1 MARKDIFQRVMKP
14 VLPAEPVDSPVGY
27 VARSASRSIMQSF
40 EELSKSSIVEL
51 ETDLVDHSFIADR
64 LDEEG
69 DEFRELVEAIRSRGQ
84 DTPILVRP
92 HPEKP
97 GRYQVVF
104 GHRRLRAAREL
115 DRRVKAVVKALPD
128 RDHVIAQGQENAAR
142 ANLSFIERTLFANA
156 ILAQGHSGET
166 VRAALGIDETTFSKM
181 RSVAGN
187 IPADVIRAIGPAK
200 NTGRD
205 RWWHLSKLMEQGGER
220 SAASDV
226 VQSAAFQEGDS
237 DRRFAMLFDALT
249 EAAKPRK
256 ARAERSQS
264 WGAPDKTVRAKISDD
279 GKAFTLAFK
288 AKDASRFG
296 AFVSSNLDRLYEAFR
311 QAEKTTEER

>member
-1 MARKDIFQRVMKP
+1 MARKDIFQRVMNP
-14 VLPAEPVDSPVGY
+14 VPPAEQADNPVGY

-51 ETDLVDHSFIADR
+51 DPDLVDASFIADR
-64 LDEEG
+64 LEEDG
-69 DEFRELVEAIRSRGQ
+69 EEFRELVEAIRLRGQ

-115 DRRVKAVVKALPD
+115 GRRIKAVIKALPD
-128 RDHVIAQGQENAAR
+128 RDHLIAQGQENAAR
-142 ANLSFIERTLFANA
+142 ANLSFIERTLFASG
-156 ILAQGHSGET
+156 ILADGHSGET

-187 IPADVIRAIGPAK
+187 IHADIIRAVGSAK

-205 RWWHLSKLMEQGGER
+205 RWWQLSKLMEEGAGRGRAEAIVQTDEFK
-220 SAASDV
+220 AA
-226 VQSAAFQEGDS
+226 DS
-237 DRRFAMLFDALT
+237 DRRFAVLFDGL
-249 EAAKPRK
+249 AAAAQPRK
-256 ARAERSQS
+256 ARTERHHS
-264 WGAPDKTVRAKISDD
+264 WGAPDKAVRAKISDD
-279 GKAFTLAFK
+279 GKSFTLAFK
-288 AKDASRFG
+288 ARDASRFG
-296 AFVSSNLDRLYEAFR
+296 AFVSTNLDSLYEAFR
-311 QAEKTTEER
+311 QAEKDK

>member
-1 MARKDIFQRVMKP
+1 MARKDIFQRVMNP
-14 VLPAEPVDSPVGY
+14 VSPAEPVENPAGY

-51 ETDLVDHSFIADR
+51 EPDLVDTSFIADR
-64 LDEEG
+64 LEEEG
-69 DEFRELVEAIRSRGQ
+69 AEFRELVEAIKLRGQ

-92 HPEKP
+92 HPDKP

-115 DRRVKAVVKALPD
+115 GRKVKAVVKAMPD

-156 ILAQGHSGET
+156 ILAQGHSSET
-166 VRAALGIDETTFSKM
+166 VRDALGIDETTFSKM

-205 RWWHLSKLMEQGGER
+205 RWWQLSKLIEQADRNAGNGLIATPEFW
-220 SAASDV
+220 AA
-226 VQSAAFQEGDS
+226 ES
-237 DRRFAMLFDALT
+237 DRRFSMLFDALT
-249 EAAKPRK
+249 TVGQPRK
-256 ARAERSQS
+256 AKAERSQS
-264 WGAPDKTVRAKISDD
+264 WGAPDKAVRAKILDD
-279 GKAFTLAFK
+279 GKSFTLAFK
-288 AKDASRFG
+288 AKDAARFG
-296 AFVSSNLDRLYEAFR
+296 AFVSGNLDRLYEAFR
-311 QAEKTTEER
+311 QAEKDK

>member
-1 MARKDIFQRVMKP
+1 MMARKDIFQRVMNP
-14 VLPAEPVDSPVGY
+14 VLPAEPVESPVGY

-40 EELSKSSIVEL
+40 AELSKTSIVEL
-51 ETDLVDHSFIADR
+51 QPDLVDTSFIADR
-64 LDEEG
+64 LEEEG
-69 DEFRELVEAIRSRGQ
+69 TEFRELVEAIKLRGQ

-92 HPEKP
+92 HPDRP

-115 DRRVKAVVKALPD
+115 GRKVKAVVKALPD

-156 ILAQGHSGET
+156 ILNQGHSGET
-166 VRAALGIDETTFSKM
+166 VRDALGIDETTFSKM

-187 IPADVIRAIGPAK
+187 IPAEMIHAIGPAK

-205 RWWHLSKLMEQGGER
+205 RWWQLSKLMEQAGPRAGGDVAER
-220 SAASDV
+220 SEFQAA
-226 VQSAAFQEGDS
+226 DS
-237 DRRFAMLFDALT
+237 DRRFSMLFDML
-249 EAAKPRK
+249 AAAGQPRK

-264 WGAPDKTVRAKISDD
+264 WGAPDKAVRAKISDD
-279 GKAFTLAFK
+279 GKSFTLAFK
-288 AKDASRFG
+288 AKDAARFG

-311 QAEKTTEER
+311 QAEKDK

>member
-1 MARKDIFQRVMKP
+1 MMARKDIFQRVMNP
-14 VLPAEPVDSPVGY
+14 VTPAEPVDNPVGY

-51 ETDLVDHSFIADR
+51 EPSLVDSSFIADR
-64 LDEEG
+64 LEEEG
-69 DEFRELVEAIRSRGQ
+69 DEFLELVEAIKTRGQ

-92 HPEKP
+92 HPEKA

-115 DRRVKAVVKALPD
+115 GRRVKAVVKALPD

-156 ILAQGHSGET
+156 ILAEGHSGET
-166 VRAALGIDETTFSKM
+166 VRAALAIDETTFSKM

-187 IPADVIRAIGPAK
+187 VPADVIRAIGPAK

-205 RWWHLSKLMEQGGER
+205 RWWQLSKLMESGGR
-220 SAASDV
+220 GTAGDV
-226 VQSAAFQEGDS
+226 LQTAEFQAGDS
-237 DRRFAMLFDALT
+237 DKRFALLFDALT
-249 EAAKPRK
+249 SAGRPRK
-256 ARAERSQS
+256 ARAERNQS
-264 WGAPDKTVRAKISDD
+264 WGAPDKTVRAKMTDD
-279 GKAFTLAFK
+279 GKSFTLAFK

-311 QAEKTTEER
+311 QSEDN

>member
-1 MARKDIFQRVMKP
+1 MARKDVFQRVMSP
-14 VLPAEPVDSPVGY
+14 MLPAEAVESPVGY

-51 ETDLVDHSFIADR
+51 EPDLVDSSFVADR
-64 LDEEG
+64 LDEVEE
-69 DEFRELVEAIRSRGQ
+69 EFRELVEAIRLRGQ
-84 DTPILVRP
+84 DTPILARP

-115 DRRVKAVVKALPD
+115 GRRVKAVVKTLPD

-142 ANLSFIERTLFANA
+142 ANLSFIERALFANA
-156 ILAQGHSGET
+156 ILAQGHSSET
-166 VRAALGIDETTFSKM
+166 VRAAIGIDETTFSKM

-187 IPADVIRAIGPAK
+187 IPADLIRTIGPAK

-205 RWWHLSKLMEQGGER
+205 RWWQFSKLMEQGSSRDAVSSLVQTPEFH
-220 SAASDV
+220 AA
-226 VQSAAFQEGDS
+226 DS
-237 DRRFAMLFDALT
+237 DGRFSMLFDALS
-249 EAAKPRK
+249 EAARPRK
-256 ARAERSQS
+256 ARQQRGQS
-264 WGAPDKTVRAKISDD
+264 WGAPDKAVRAKISDD
-279 GKAFTLAFK
+279 GKSFTLAFR

-311 QAEKTTEER
+311 QVEKGN

>member
-1 MARKDIFQRVMKP
+1 MMARKDIFQRVMNP
-14 VLPAEPVDSPVGY
+14 VLPAEPVESPVGY

-51 ETDLVDHSFIADR
+51 ETELVDTSFIADR
-64 LDEEG
+64 LEEDG
-69 DEFRELVEAIRSRGQ
+69 PEFRELVEAIKLRGQ

-92 HPEKP
+92 HPGKS

-115 DRRVKAVVKALPD
+115 GRRVKAVVKAMPD

-142 ANLSFIERTLFANA
+142 ANLSFIERSLFANA

-166 VRAALGIDETTFSKM
+166 VRDALGIDETTFSKM

-187 IPADVIRAIGPAK
+187 IPADMIRAIGPAK

-205 RWWHLSKLMEQGGER
+205 RWWQLSKLMEQGGR
-220 SAASDV
+220 SAGGDL
-226 VQSAAFQEGDS
+226 VQMPEFEAADS
-237 DRRFAMLFDALT
+237 DRRFSMLFDMLT
-249 EAAKPRK
+249 TAGQPRK
-256 ARAERSQS
+256 ARAERTQS
-264 WGAPDKTVRAKISDD
+264 WGAPDKAVRAKISDD
-279 GKAFTLAFK
+279 GKSFTLAFK
-288 AKDASRFG
+288 AKDAARFG
-296 AFVSSNLDRLYEAFR
+296 AFVSSNLDSLYEAFR
-311 QAEKTTEER
+311 QAEKD